1 MNYKMILINE
11 DKIPHD
17 LKRYVARIK
26 VYPEGKDPSY
36 YYLKKTLK
44 KSETTSIEA
53 IISAILGYQGSSRG
67 PGVPSKEFMVD
78 WKNSSR
84 NPEIELLE
92 MNPKANQIGFWEQ
105 YHTTKHREE
114 FPNDKVDS
122 SKNCYNKNNA
132 NNGSKKYGVIPHKAM
147 MEYIAI
153 ENLKKEICK
162 YREIEKLKEKICEHR
177 EKKSTSF
184 QKVFLSRD
192 ILKTIKEEDKLIQS
206 RERVKNKSSV
216 SLYSEEMLKLPT
228 LEKHF
233 NKLISYLP
241 ENPIIENERLQES
254 SELPEIGDGNQS
266 IFAFFKNNK
275 HEEMSSIGVPYD
287 WHKHISRTGKEKL
300 GNWFNHPPKDAGDY
314 ASENDILRSIR
325 NTIIANKEALLI
337 KDSEYPNEEE
347 CSIPDMNSRLIDQC
361 FDDQRLSDDKKEE
374 YKKIVLKEYKKRKSN
389 FAKRQ
394 QNVWDFSANALN
406 PRHKDFQKD
415 DYDAFQAIMK
425 EIFEEFP
432 EYKDHDKKV
441 GEQKIKE
448 DSVNHILKYM
458 ESSDGEMPER
468 LLVVV
473 WTSTTDSYY
482 LHTEGAGK
490 TKDMMTKKLL
500 ANNVKNFKNFELII
514 LNPER
519 NPEGD
524 SYYVMPDYVSKGESN
539 E

>member
-1 MNYKMILINE
+1 MILI
-11 DKIPHD
+11 DKDRIPHD
-17 LKRYVARIK
+17 LRRYVAVIK

-44 KSETTSIEA
+44 KSEKTSIEA

-67 PGVPSKEFMVD
+67 PGVPSEEFMVD
-78 WKNSSR
+78 WKNSCR

-92 MNPKANQIGFWEQ
+92 MNPKASQIGFWEQ

-114 FPNDKVDS
+114 FPNDKVKS

-132 NNGSKKYGVIPHKAM
+132 NNGSKKYGVIPHEAM

-153 ENLKKEICK
+153 ENLKEEICK
-162 YREIEKLKEKICEHR
+162 HR

-192 ILKTIKEEDKLIQS
+192 ILKTIKKEDKLIQS
-206 RERVKNKSSV
+206 RENVKNKSSV
-216 SLYSEEMLKLPT
+216 SLYSEEMLKLSD
-228 LEKHF
+228 LENHF

-266 IFAFFKNNK
+266 IFACLQNKNEK
-275 HEEMSSIGVPYD
+275 HKEMSSIGVSYD

-300 GNWFNHPPKDAGDY
+300 GNWFNHPPEDAGDY
-314 ASENDILRSIR
+314 TSENDILRSIR
-325 NTIIANKEALLI
+325 NTIIANKESLLI
-337 KDSEYPNEEE
+337 KDSDYPNEEE
-347 CSIPDMNSRLIDQC
+347 CSIPDMNSPLIDQC
-361 FDDQRLSDDKKEE
+361 FADQRLSDEEKEK
-374 YKKIVLKEYKKRKSN
+374 YKKTVLKGYKKRKSD

-394 QNVWDFSANALN
+394 QNVWDFGANVLR
-406 PRHKDFQKD
+406 PGHKDFQKD
-415 DYDAFQAIMK
+415 DYDAFQAIMR

-432 EYKDHDKKV
+432 EYKDHYKKV
-441 GEQKIKE
+441 GEQKIQE
-448 DSVNHILKYM
+448 DSVNHILKCM
-458 ESSDGEMPER
+458 GSSDGEVLER
-468 LLVVV
+468 LLAVV

-490 TKDMMTKKLL
+490 TKDMFVKKFL
-500 ANNVKNFKNFELII
+500 ATSIKNFELII

-524 SYYVMPDYVSKGESN
+524 SYYVMPDYESKGESN